1 VTELDLVGRARHGDL
16 DAFTALAGAR
26 LATMTR
32 TATAILGDETEAHD
46 AVQEALISIW
56 RELPTLREPDRFDAW
71 AGRILVNACRHA
83 LRRRIRSRVREIR
96 LSPEPADGPGFDD
109 HGGGGGGGGGGAG
122 GGGGGGVA
130 AGGIAVVG
138 ARAESIG
145 NDDALNRAF
154 ERLDADQRALL
165 VMHHLEDRPITEIAA
180 IFGIPTGT
188 VKSRLF
194 AARRALQDALDREW
208 R

>member
-26 LATMTR
+26 LPAMTR

-56 RELPTLREPDRFDAW
+56 RELPTLREPDRFEAW

-96 LSPEPADGPGFDD
+96 LSPEPADGPAFTDPR
-109 HGGGGGGGGGGAG
+109 GGAPNSG
-122 GGGGGGVA
+122 PA
-130 AGGIAVVG
+130 DMAVVS

-154 ERLDADQRALL
+154 ERLDAEQRALL
-165 VMHHLEDRPITEIAA
+165 VMHHLEDRPVTEIAA

-194 AARRALQDALDREW
+194 AARRALQNALDREW
-208 R
+208 Q

>member
-26 LATMTR
+26 LAAMTR

-56 RELPTLREPDRFDAW
+56 RELPTLREPDRFEAW

-83 LRRRIRSRVREIR
+83 LKRRIRSRVREIR

-109 HGGGGGGGGGGAG
+109 RRGGGAL
-122 GGGGGGVA
+122 A
-130 AGGIAVVG
+130 SAGIAVVG

-165 VMHHLEDRPITEIAA
+165 VMHHLEDRPVVEIAA

-194 AARRALQDALDREW
+194 AARRALQGALDREW

>member
-1 VTELDLVGRARHGDL
+1 MTELDLVGRARHGDL

-26 LATMTR
+26 LAAMTR

-46 AVQEALISIW
+46 AVQEAMISIW
-56 RELPTLREPDRFDAW
+56 RELPSLREPGRFDAW
-71 AGRILVNACRHA
+71 AGRILVNACRQA
-83 LRRRIRSRVREIR
+83 LKRRVRSRVREIR

-109 HGGGGGGGGGGAG
+109 RAGGAG
-122 GGGGGGVA
+122 GLATAGVA
-130 AGGIAVVG
+130 LVSG
-138 ARAESIG
+138 RAESLG

-154 ERLDADQRALL
+154 ERLDTEQRALL
-165 VMHHLEDRPITEIAA
+165 VMHHLEERPVTEIAA
-180 IFGIPTGT
+180 ILGIPAGT

-194 AARRALQDALDREW
+194 AARRALQNALDREW

>member
-26 LATMTR
+26 LPAMTR

-56 RELPTLREPDRFDAW
+56 RELPTLREADRFEAW

-83 LRRRIRSRVREIR
+83 LKRRVRSRVREIQ
-96 LSPEPADGPGFDD
+96 LSPEAADGPGFEESRGGAASLASAGLAS
-109 HGGGGGGGGGGAG
+109 GGG
-122 GGGGGGVA
+122 
-130 AGGIAVVG
+130 
-138 ARAESIG
+138 RAESLG
-145 NDDALNRAF
+145 NEDALNRAF
-154 ERLDADQRALL
+154 ERLDAEQRALL
-165 VMHHLEDRPITEIAA
+165 VMHHLEERPVAEIAA
-180 IFGIPTGT
+180 IFGIPAGT

-194 AARRALQDALDREW
+194 AARRALQNALDREW

>member
-16 DAFTALAGAR
+16 DAYTALAGAR
-26 LATMTR
+26 LAAMTR

-56 RELPTLREPDRFDAW
+56 RELPTLREADRFEAW

-83 LRRRIRSRVREIR
+83 LKRRVRSRVREIR
-96 LSPEPADGPGFDD
+96 LSQEPADGPGFADPR
-109 HGGGGGGGGGGAG
+109 GGARDFD
-122 GGGGGGVA
+122 A
-130 AGGIAVVG
+130 AGGARDFDAAGLAVVSG
-138 ARAESIG
+138 RAESMG

-154 ERLDADQRALL
+154 ERLDAEQRALL
-165 VMHHLEDRPITEIAA
+165 VMHHLEERPVAEIAA
-180 IFGIPTGT
+180 IFGIPIGT
-188 VKSRLF
+188 AKSRLF
-194 AARRALQDALDREW
+194 AARRALQNALDREW

>member
-1 VTELDLVGRARHGDL
+1 MTELDLVGRARHGDL

-26 LATMTR
+26 LAAMTR

-109 HGGGGGGGGGGAG
+109 HGGGGGGAG
-122 GGGGGGVA
+122 SLA
-130 AGGIAVVG
+130 AAGIAVVG

-165 VMHHLEDRPITEIAA
+165 VMHHLEDRPVAEIAA
-180 IFGIPTGT
+180 IFGIPIGT
-188 VKSRLF
+188 AKSRLF
-194 AARRALQDALDREW
+194 AARRALQNALDREW

>member
-26 LATMTR
+26 LAAMTR

-46 AVQEALISIW
+46 AVQEALISTW

-96 LSPEPADGPGFDD
+96 LVTEADRPGFADPR
-109 HGGGGGGGGGGAG
+109 GGGSGLVPA
-122 GGGGGGVA
+122 
-130 AGGIAVVG
+130 GIAVVTG
-138 ARAESIG
+138 RAESMG
-145 NDDALNRAF
+145 DDDALNRAF

-165 VMHHLEDRPITEIAA
+165 VMHHLEDRPVAEIAA

>member
-26 LATMTR
+26 LAAMTR

-56 RELPTLREPDRFDAW
+56 RELPTLREPDRFEAW

-83 LRRRIRSRVREIR
+83 LKRRVRSRVREIR
-96 LSPEPADGPGFDD
+96 LVTEPADGPGFEA
-109 HGGGGGGGGGGAG
+109 GGGGAG
-122 GGGGGGVA
+122 GPGS
-130 AGGIAVVG
+130 AGILAVSG
-138 ARAESIG
+138 RAESIG

-154 ERLDADQRALL
+154 ERLDAEQRALL
-165 VMHHLEDRPITEIAA
+165 VMHHLEDRPVTEIAA

-194 AARRALQDALDREW
+194 AARRALQNALDREW
-208 R
+208 Q